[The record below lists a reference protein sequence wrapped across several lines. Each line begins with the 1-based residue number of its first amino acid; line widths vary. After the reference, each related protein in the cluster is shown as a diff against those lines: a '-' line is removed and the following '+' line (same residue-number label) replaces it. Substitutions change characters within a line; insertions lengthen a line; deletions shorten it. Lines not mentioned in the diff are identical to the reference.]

1 MTDHSHLHDAATW
14 VYNNIAPI
22 GLITGGIFGS
32 ALWAW
37 REYMKRYATTKAV
50 FELREDNERQHSEIK
65 QIISNNH
72 VELLKTIMDKHK

>member
-22 GLITGGIFGS
+22 GLIVGGVAGS

-37 REYMKRYATTKAV
+37 REYMKRFATVQAV
-50 FELREDNERQHSEIK
+50 SQLKDENQQQHDELK
-65 QIISNNH
+65 QIINGNH
-72 VELLKTIMDKHK
+72 IELLRTIMDKHK